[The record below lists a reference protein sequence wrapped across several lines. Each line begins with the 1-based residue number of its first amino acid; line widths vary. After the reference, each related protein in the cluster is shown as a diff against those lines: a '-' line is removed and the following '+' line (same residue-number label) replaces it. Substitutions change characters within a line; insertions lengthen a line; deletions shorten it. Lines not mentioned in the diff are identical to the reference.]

1 MIQHFDLKVYLFTA
15 LALMVSLQDY
25 EVFLRFV
32 LLILSILYT
41 IYKIID
47 RFQEQS
53 DKKKK
58 DEKIL

>member
-1 MIQHFDLKVYLFTA
+1 MNHIDLKVYLFTA
-15 LALMVSLQDY
+15 IALTVSVQNY

-47 RFQEQS
+47 RFKEQAE
-53 DKKKK
+53 KKKN
-58 DEKIL
+58 EKVL